1 VQAGVPG
8 DGTPGA
14 SQKRPSWRQKFLILF
29 GFRRKN
35 SGSDHRDELACFSVR
50 PSGRADLFFGP
61 LPSNRGLSF
70 VIKSD
75 PSSGGYM
82 AIIIALWLIDGLL
95 LGLLLAI
102 CLGLDR
108 ELTKIQNTLESI
120 DSKLHHPWDDAVKAA
135 VQKGF
140 GINA

>member
-1 VQAGVPG
+1 
-8 DGTPGA
+8 
-14 SQKRPSWRQKFLILF
+14 
-29 GFRRKN
+29 
-35 SGSDHRDELACFSVR
+35 
-50 PSGRADLFFGP
+50 
-61 LPSNRGLSF
+61 

-75 PSSGGYM
+75 PSNGGYV
-82 AIIIALWLIDGLL
+82 AITIALWLIDGLL